1 MNRSFLV
8 GLFVLFGLGLFATGL
23 IMIGNRH
30 QAFAKHIE
38 LNSEFTDLSEITQ
51 GAKVEVAGMDAG
63 QVTAVFVPD
72 SPSSK
77 FRVTMRINEKLRGLV
92 RTDSVVTVATE
103 GVVGDKFLR
112 ISAGSPQA
120 PIAAPN
126 AMLASKEPLQLSA
139 LFEQAK
145 GALADIDVTVRNANT
160 AVTTANGLLTSVG
173 ANLNAALATAKT
185 TLGNANDVV
194 AGLKEG
200 KGTAG
205 MFLSD
210 PELADKVRLSVDNA
224 EKATS
229 DVQKAAANASAVV
242 DDIRSR
248 EFPRKLD
255 ETMGHVKETVANLD
269 ATSEKVRETVAQFTA
284 PDEKDVTTAVNL
296 RQAVSSLNTAAGNIA
311 DDSEALKH
319 NLLLRGFFKQRG
331 YYNLTHL
338 SPDRYRKERVFVA
351 GSNRRVWLSASELFQ
366 RDSNG
371 AESLTAAAR
380 LLLKEVLSKYGAKV
394 LQTDIV
400 IEGYSDDPDPSSRIM
415 ISQSRSLA
423 VRNQLQSMFQ
433 LDPNAI
439 GSVALENIPPG
450 GVGHATWDGVAI
462 VIVQPK

>member
-38 LNSEFTDLSEITQ
+38 FNSEFTDLSEITK

-103 GVVGDKFLR
+103 GVVGDKFLS

-210 PELADKVRLSVDNA
+210 PELADKDPA
-224 EKATS
+224 
-229 DVQKAAANASAVV
+229 
-242 DDIRSR
+242 
-248 EFPRKLD
+248 
-255 ETMGHVKETVANLD
+255 
-269 ATSEKVRETVAQFTA
+269 
-284 PDEKDVTTAVNL
+284 
-296 RQAVSSLNTAAGNIA
+296 
-311 DDSEALKH
+311 
-319 NLLLRGFFKQRG
+319 LRG
-331 YYNLTHL
+331 
-338 SPDRYRKERVFVA
+338 
-351 GSNRRVWLSASELFQ
+351 
-366 RDSNG
+366 
-371 AESLTAAAR
+371 
-380 LLLKEVLSKYGAKV
+380 
-394 LQTDIV
+394 
-400 IEGYSDDPDPSSRIM
+400 
-415 ISQSRSLA
+415 
-423 VRNQLQSMFQ
+423 
-433 LDPNAI
+433 
-439 GSVALENIPPG
+439 
-450 GVGHATWDGVAI
+450 
-462 VIVQPK
+462 